1 MIPLKD
7 DIRSRSF
14 PLVNSL
20 LIAANILVF
29 LYEATLGAG
38 VADFIGRYGLVPA
51 QLVGHWPAGWGKVF
65 SSMFIHGGWEH
76 IIGNML
82 YLFIFGDNVEDAL
95 GHLTYLSFYLLCGA
109 AAAGSQVLSDLGST
123 LPMVGASGAVAGVL
137 GAYLLLYPRA
147 GVLTL
152 IPLGFF
158 IRVVKIPALVVLGF
172 WIVLQV
178 LFGLY
183 SLPLAGQ
190 GQGGVAWF
198 AHIGGFAAGLLLVKP
213 LALRSRRKFQ
223 SAGI

>member
-1 MIPLKD
+1 MIPIKD
-7 DIRSRSF
+7 DIQSARF
-14 PLVNSL
+14 PWVNSL
-20 LIAANILVF
+20 LIAANVLVF
-29 LYEATLGAG
+29 LYEAGLGPEAG
-38 VADFIGRYGLVPA
+38 EFIREYGLVPV
-51 QLVGHWPAGWGKVF
+51 QLVTQWPRGWQSIF

-95 GHLTYLSFYLLCGA
+95 GSLRYLLFYLLCGA
-109 AAAGSQVLSDLGST
+109 AASWSQVLSDPGST

-152 IPLGFF
+152 IPLGLF
-158 IRVVKIPALVVLGF
+158 IRVVKIPAVVVLGF

-178 LFGLY
+178 IFGLV

-198 AHIGGFAAGLLLVKP
+198 AHIGGFGAGLLLVKM
-213 LALRSRRKFQ
+213 LSRRRR
-223 SAGI
+223 